1 MKRTFLFFLVL
12 VLACGFLAAQ
22 EEDEGTGLS
31 AGLEVGINNA
41 TSDDGRSVYL
51 MPNVVY
57 EKSFD
62 DLDVFVEGD
71 YTIEFDGEDAAGE
84 KATIQTFYL
93 EEELG
98 YNLHFGDASTLTL
111 ILNNAL
117 TFNLGTNQ
125 TVNMAEDG
133 TLDPA
138 LKFTQGFDFGDL
150 YGQIGFPI
158 GYPAAGF
165 GLEFIVGCAAGFGL
179 GAELTCTYS
188 VEPEAEYS
196 ETSLLLT
203 YENGPIYGEVEVAAN
218 GEFKVWTITPEFDYS
233 IGSFTLYVG
242 AELGELG
249 NPDEDFV
256 LSPFLGVSYSF

>member
-31 AGLEVGINNA
+31 AGLELGLNNA

-71 YTIEFDGEDAAGE
+71 YTIEFDGENE
-84 KATIQTFYL
+84 TIQTFYL

-111 ILNNAL
+111 ILNNTL
-117 TFNLGTNQ
+117 TFNLGTGQ
-125 TVNMAEDG
+125 TINLAEDG

-150 YGQIGFPI
+150 YGQIGFPVA
-158 GYPAAGF
+158 YPAAGF
-165 GLEFIVGCAAGFGL
+165 GLEFIVGYAAAFGL
-179 GAELTCTYS
+179 GAELTCNYG
-188 VEPEAEYS
+188 VEPDAEYS
-196 ETSLLLT
+196 ETSLLLS
-203 YENGPIYGEVEVAAN
+203 YENGPIYGEVEVAAD

-233 IGSFTLYVG
+233 IGSFTVYVG

-249 NPDEDFV
+249 SDEDFV
-256 LSPFLGVSYSF
+256 FSPFLGVSYSF